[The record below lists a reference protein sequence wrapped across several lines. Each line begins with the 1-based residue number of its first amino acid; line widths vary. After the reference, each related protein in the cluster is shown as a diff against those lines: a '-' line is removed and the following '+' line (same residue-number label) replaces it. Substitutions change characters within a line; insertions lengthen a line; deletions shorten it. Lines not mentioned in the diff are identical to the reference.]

1 VYSGHIIRESHA
13 DLAYRSR
20 RDNGSVQFL
29 PIAGGAGDWGLSYA
43 LTSFNDTKNDR
54 RVQWAWAPEDLVGD
68 GGLFSAT
75 QQGFQGSLTLPR
87 ELFVHEVDG
96 VLNTDSAVSDAK
108 ETVLSP
114 DTNGAF
120 TARTLGVRP
129 LPDVVAGIVAPAQ
142 YNAYGSGEYNSSKI
156 LQQQGDAH
164 MELKVSVSSATGAVG
179 AIIAASPDKTEYTT
193 VMYEP
198 SNSTILV
205 ERLYSSAIDGFANVT
220 VTGYFSPYTLA
231 STGEPENI
239 DMDIFVDGSIVE
251 IYVNERFA
259 LTTRI
264 YPSMQCSTGFGV
276 YVADGSSAVF
286 ERIEAWLGTV
296 DAWPERPD
304 NSSSPL
310 LWDTAEETNNYTW
323 WSGN

>member
-1 VYSGHIIRESHA
+1 M
-13 DLAYRSR
+13 
-20 RDNGSVQFL
+20 
-29 PIAGGAGDWGLSYA
+29 SYA

-68 GGLFSAT
+68 GGLFSAS

-96 VLNTDSAVSDAK
+96 VLNTNSAVSDSK
-108 ETVLSP
+108 EAVLSP
-114 DTNGAF
+114 DANGAF

-129 LPDVVAGIVAPAQ
+129 LLDVVAGIVADAEHHSYDSGV
-142 YNAYGSGEYNSSKI
+142 YNESAI

-164 MELKVSVSSATGAVG
+164 LELKATVSSATGAVG
-179 AIIAASPDKTEYTT
+179 VIVAASPDLTEYTSII
-193 VMYEP
+193 YEP

-205 ERLYSSAIDGFANVT
+205 ERLYSSLIDGFANVT
-220 VTGYFSPYTLA
+220 VTGYFSPYTIA
-231 STGEPENI
+231 STGEPEAIN
-239 DMDIFVDGSIVE
+239 MDVFVDGSIVE

-264 YPSMQCSTGFGV
+264 YPSMECSTGFGL

-286 ERIEAWLGTV
+286 ESIEAWLGTV
-296 DAWPERPD
+296 DAWPQRPD